1 MDWPKQAIIGCYV
14 FIKGPFV
21 LILIGFVIVLV
32 SVFGSFVALGGHM
45 GALYQPFEFLLIG
58 GAALGAYLASNSGKS
73 VALMLKAI
81 PQVFTKSPYTNKDVY
96 MELMALLYVLLNK
109 ARRDGLMT
117 IESDIEEPENS
128 AIFAEYPRILRDP
141 HLVLFITDY
150 LRLMISGNMSPYEIE
165 TLMEQEIEAHQH
177 ERDIPARAL
186 ASVADAL
193 PAFGIVAA
201 VLGVIKALASV
212 DQPPAILADLISK
225 AMVGTF
231 LGILLAYG
239 FVSPMSSA
247 MERRTVVSVKVLE
260 CIKVTL
266 LASMNGYPPQLAV
279 EFGRKVL
286 YSSVRPSFAELE
298 THVRQ
303 AKSPAKKVA

>member
-1 MDWPKQAIIGCYV
+1 M
-14 FIKGPFV
+14 FIF
-21 LILIGFVIVLV
+21 IGFLIVFF
-32 SVFGSFVALGGHM
+32 SVFGSFVALGGHL
-45 GALYQPFEFLLIG
+45 GALYQPFEFVLIG
-58 GAALGAYLASNSGKS
+58 GAALGAYIASNNGKS
-73 VALMLKAI
+73 MKLLVEALPVVI
-81 PQVFTKSPYTNKDVY
+81 RKSPYSKDLY

-109 ARRDGLMT
+109 ARRDGLMS
-117 IESDIEEPENS
+117 IESDVEEPETS
-128 AIFAEYPRILRDP
+128 PIFTEYPRVLRDKN
-141 HLVLFITDY
+141 LMEFITDY
-150 LRLMISGNMSPYEIE
+150 LRLMISGNMSSYEIE
-165 TLMEQEIEAHQH
+165 TLMDQEIEAHHH
-177 ERDIPARAL
+177 EHNVPAHAL
-186 ASVADAL
+186 HVVADAL

-239 FVSPMSSA
+239 FVAPLASA
-247 MERRTVVSVKVLE
+247 IERRTVASSKVLE

-286 YSSVRPSFAELE
+286 YSHLRPSFMELE
-298 THVRQ
+298 DHVRQ
-303 AKSPAKKVA
+303 TRTAGKKA

>member
-1 MDWPKQAIIGCYV
+1 M
-14 FIKGPFV
+14 
-21 LILIGFVIVLV
+21 LILLGFLIVFV
-32 SVFGSFVALGGHM
+32 SVFGSFVALGGHF

-58 GAALGAYLASNSGKS
+58 GAALGAYVASNNGKS
-73 VALMLKAI
+73 IASLLGAI
-81 PQVFTKSPYTNKDVY
+81 PSVFKRSPYSKEMY
-96 MELMALLYVLLNK
+96 MQIMGLLYVLLNK
-109 ARRDGLMT
+109 ARRDGLIS
-117 IESDIEEPENS
+117 IENDIEEPEQS
-128 AIFAEYPRILRDP
+128 PIFAEYPLVSRDP
-141 HLVLFITDY
+141 MVMEFVTDY
-150 LRLMISGNMSPYEIE
+150 FRLMISGNMSAFEIESLMDQEIE
-165 TLMEQEIEAHQH
+165 TALS
-177 ERDIPARAL
+177 ERKVPADAL
-186 ASVADAL
+186 HTVADAL

-239 FVSPMSSA
+239 FVAPLGWSMGRQATASI
-247 MERRTVVSVKVLE
+247 KVLE

-286 YSSVRPSFAELE
+286 YSYNRPSFEELE
-298 THVRQ
+298 QHVRDTRAAGRSAGQ
-303 AKSPAKKVA
+303 GAA

>member
-1 MDWPKQAIIGCYV
+1 
-14 FIKGPFV
+14 V
-21 LILIGFVIVLV
+21 LITLGYFVVIA
-32 SVFGSFVALGGHM
+32 SVFGSFVAMGGHM
-45 GALYQPFEFLLIG
+45 GALYQPFEFVLIG
-58 GAALGAYLASNSGKS
+58 GAAVGAYISANSAKS
-73 VALMLKAI
+73 AKLLLKSFPLI
-81 PQVFTKSPYTNKDVY
+81 LKSSPYNKTLY

-109 ARRDGLMT
+109 ARRDGMMS
-117 IESDIEEPENS
+117 IESDIEDPASS
-128 AIFAEYPRILRDP
+128 AFFKEYPRVLGDP
-141 HLVLFITDY
+141 KLMEFMTDY
-150 LRLMISGNMSPYEIE
+150 LRIMISGNMSSFEIE
-165 TLMEQEIEAHQH
+165 TLMDQEIETHQH
-177 ERDIPARAL
+177 ERNTPADAL
-186 ASVADAL
+186 QTVADGL

-239 FVSPMSSA
+239 FVAPLGTAVQRCTDS
-247 MERRTVVSVKVLE
+247 SVKVLE

-286 YSSVRPSFAELE
+286 YSNVRPSFNELE
-298 THVRQ
+298 DHVRQ
-303 AKSPAKKVA
+303 TRKPAAA

>member
-1 MDWPKQAIIGCYV
+1 M
-14 FIKGPFV
+14 
-21 LILIGFVIVLV
+21 LILLGFIIVFV
-32 SVFGSFVALGGHM
+32 SVFGSFFALGGHF

-58 GAALGAYLASNSGKS
+58 GAALGAYIASNNGKS
-73 VALMLKAI
+73 ISALLHAI
-81 PQVFTKSPYTNKDVY
+81 PVVFRRSPYSKELY
-96 MELMALLYVLLNK
+96 MQIMGLLYVLLNK
-109 ARRDGLMT
+109 ARRDGLMS

-128 AIFAEYPRILRDP
+128 EIFVEYPLVMNDP
-141 HLVLFITDY
+141 TIMEFTTDY
-150 LRLMISGNMSPYEIE
+150 FRLMVSGNMSPFEIE
-165 TLMEQEIEAHQH
+165 TLMDQEIETLHQ
-177 ERDIPARAL
+177 ERNVPANAL
-186 ASVADAL
+186 HTVADAL

-239 FVSPMSSA
+239 FVAPLGWA
-247 MERRTVVSVKVLE
+247 MARRATASVKVLE

-286 YSSVRPSFAELE
+286 YTYNRPSFIELE
-298 THVRQ
+298 QHVRDTRSAVRKAEQ
-303 AKSPAKKVA
+303 STP

>member
-1 MDWPKQAIIGCYV
+1 M
-14 FIKGPFV
+14 
-21 LILIGFVIVLV
+21 LILIGYLVVLL
-32 SVFGSFVALGGHM
+32 SVFGSYVALGGHM

-58 GAALGAYLASNSGKS
+58 GAALGAYISSNSGKS
-73 VALMLKAI
+73 VALMFKAI
-81 PQVFTKSPYTNKDVY
+81 PQVFKRSPYTDKAVY

-117 IESDIEEPENS
+117 IENDIEEPENS

-141 HLVLFITDY
+141 TLMVFITDY

-165 TLMEQEIEAHQH
+165 TLMDQEIEAHQH
-177 ERDIPARAL
+177 EQNIPSRAL
-186 ASVADAL
+186 AVVADAL

-212 DQPPAILADLISK
+212 DRPPAILADLISK

-239 FVSPMSSA
+239 FISPLSSA
-247 MERRTVVSVKVLE
+247 MERRTVVS
-260 CIKVTL
+260 L
-266 LASMNGYPPQLAV
+266 LASMNGYPPQLAI

-286 YSSVRPSFAELE
+286 YSSVRPSFGELE
-298 THVRQ
+298 NHVRQ
-303 AKSPAKKVA
+303 AKAPAKKVA

>member
-1 MDWPKQAIIGCYV
+1 M
-14 FIKGPFV
+14 
-21 LILIGFVIVLV
+21 LILLGFLIVFV
-32 SVFGSFVALGGHM
+32 SVFGSFIALGGHF

-58 GAALGAYLASNSGKS
+58 GAALGAYVASNSGKS
-73 VALMLKAI
+73 IASLLQAI
-81 PQVFTKSPYTNKDVY
+81 PGVFRRSPYSKEMY
-96 MELMALLYVLLNK
+96 MQIMGVLYVLLNK
-109 ARRDGLMT
+109 ARRDGLIS
-117 IESDIEEPENS
+117 IENDIEEPEQS
-128 AIFAEYPRILRDP
+128 EIFSEYP
-141 HLVLFITDY
+141 LVLNDPMVMEFMTDY
-150 LRLMISGNMSPYEIE
+150 FRLMVSGNMSPFEIE
-165 TLMEQEIEAHQH
+165 TLMDQEIDTVRH
-177 ERDIPARAL
+177 ERQVPADAL
-186 ASVADAL
+186 HTVADAL

-239 FVSPMSSA
+239 FVAPLGWSMGRHVTA
-247 MERRTVVSVKVLE
+247 SVKVLE

-286 YSSVRPSFAELE
+286 YSYNRPSFMELE
-298 THVRQ
+298 QHVRDTRSAARKTEQ
-303 AKSPAKKVA
+303 STS

>member
-1 MDWPKQAIIGCYV
+1 M
-14 FIKGPFV
+14 

-128 AIFAEYPRILRDP
+128 AIFSEYPRILRDP

>member
-1 MDWPKQAIIGCYV
+1 
-14 FIKGPFV
+14 
-21 LILIGFVIVLV
+21 
-32 SVFGSFVALGGHM
+32 
-45 GALYQPFEFLLIG
+45 
-58 GAALGAYLASNSGKS
+58 
-73 VALMLKAI
+73 
-81 PQVFTKSPYTNKDVY
+81 
-96 MELMALLYVLLNK
+96 
-109 ARRDGLMT
+109 
-117 IESDIEEPENS
+117 
-128 AIFAEYPRILRDP
+128 
-141 HLVLFITDY
+141 FITDY
-150 LRLMISGNMSPYEIE
+150 LRLIISGNMSPYEIE
-165 TLMEQEIEAHQH
+165 TLMEQEIEAHQQ
-177 ERDIPARAL
+177 EKGIPARAL

-239 FVSPMSSA
+239 FVSPLA
-247 MERRTVVSVKVLE
+247 HTIDRRTTASTKVFE

-286 YSSVRPSFAELE
+286 YSMVRPSFTELE
-298 THVRQ
+298 EHVRQ
-303 AKSPAKKVA
+303 TKAPLKKAA